1 MAWPIGTSH
10 MPEPLAPWRQSSRVA
25 GNKTRQGRAGRMMRY
40 FDDFELGEQWPIG
53 ETYTM
58 TKDEIVSF
66 AAKWDPQP
74 FHVDEAAAEK
84 SVYGTL
90 TACGTHIQ
98 AVVLKLAQGLPHET
112 AVIGALGYD
121 EVRFHQAAK
130 LDDVLSLTIE
140 CIETR
145 PSSSKPD
152 RGIVRNRHTLVNQAG
167 DTVFT
172 QTTTLLI
179 ARRGG

>member
-1 MAWPIGTSH
+1 
-10 MPEPLAPWRQSSRVA
+10 
-25 GNKTRQGRAGRMMRY
+25 MRH
-40 FDDFELGEQWPIG
+40 FDDFAVGERHDIPARYEL
-53 ETYTM
+53 

-66 AAKWDPQP
+66 ATKWDPQP
-74 FHVDEAAAEK
+74 FHIDEAAAAK

-98 AVVLKLAQGLPHET
+98 AVVLFLAARLPEET

-121 EVRFHQAAK
+121 EVRFLKAAK
-130 LDDVLSLTIE
+130 LGDTLHLVIE
-140 CIETR
+140 CIETK

-152 RGIVRNRHTLVNQAG
+152 RGVVKNRHILMNQN
-167 DTVFT
+167 DETVFI

-179 ARRGG
+179 ARKA

>member
-1 MAWPIGTSH
+1 MT
-10 MPEPLAPWRQSSRVA
+10 MQ
-25 GNKTRQGRAGRMMRY
+25 TRY
-40 FDDFELGEQWPIG
+40 FDDFELGEQWPIA
-53 ETYTM
+53 ETYEM
-58 TKDEIVSF
+58 TRDEIVSF
-66 AAKWDPQP
+66 AQKWDPQP
-74 FHVDEAAAEK
+74 FHVDEEAGKK

-98 AVVLKLAQGLPHET
+98 AVVLKLAQALPHET

-121 EVRFHQAAK
+121 EIRFHKPAC

-140 CIETR
+140 CIEKR

-152 RGIVRNRHTLVNQAG
+152 RGVIKNRHTLVNQTG
-167 DTVFT
+167 DTVFS

-179 ARRGG
+179 ARKAPAGT

>member
-1 MAWPIGTSH
+1 MT
-10 MPEPLAPWRQSSRVA
+10 E
-25 GNKTRQGRAGRMMRY
+25 TRY
-40 FDDFELGEQWPIG
+40 FDDFELGEKWPIAQTC
-53 ETYTM
+53 EM

-66 AAKWDPQP
+66 ATKWDPQP
-74 FHVDEAAAEK
+74 FHVDETAAKK

-121 EVRFHQAAK
+121 EVRFHKAACV
-130 LDDVLSLTIE
+130 DDVLSLTIE
-140 CIETR
+140 CIEKR
-145 PSSSKPD
+145 PSASKPD
-152 RGIVRNRHTLVNQAG
+152 RGIVKNRHTLVNQAG
-167 DTVFT
+167 DAVFT

-179 ARRGG
+179 ARNQAT